1 MNVTVLFYLLTA
13 MKKSSSIYTL
23 AEKPCCLMDDE
34 ELRNKMAK
42 HAIAGSKKYSQQKF
56 KDSYAKLYSQI

>member
-1 MNVTVLFYLLTA
+1 
-13 MKKSSSIYTL
+13 
-23 AEKPCCLMDDE
+23 MDDE